1 LNEFIVERGTHV
13 LIPTRQSYHYQ
24 QGNQP
29 QPAGSIEASSES
41 TGTVPT
47 SIQSNRRYHHHFNR
61 LPLQTKQSL
70 TPQSH
75 IINMSFDPALEHEG
89 LSPSAGPSVKS
100 DMNLDSHLS
109 SMRSSNAE
117 LHQFGVGEDTLA
129 SAASPSHQHDTA
141 SILQQAAAAA
151 SASASDSGHAMNPHL
166 EGLKGEEK
174 QQPFSRSPEL
184 RVSHKLAERKRRKEM
199 RDMFDELRV
208 MLPVERGSK
217 WSKWEILSKGTLSL
231 IS

>member
-1 LNEFIVERGTHV
+1 
-13 LIPTRQSYHYQ
+13 
-24 QGNQP
+24 
-29 QPAGSIEASSES
+29 
-41 TGTVPT
+41 
-47 SIQSNRRYHHHFNR
+47 
-61 LPLQTKQSL
+61 
-70 TPQSH
+70 
-75 IINMSFDPALEHEG
+75 MSFDPALEHEG

-109 SMRSSNAE
+109 SMRSLAPE
-117 LHQFGVGEDTLA
+117 HQFGVGEDTLA

-231 IS
+231 IPWMRHKLTTRSRLDGELEKAERTITPRE

>member
-1 LNEFIVERGTHV
+1 
-13 LIPTRQSYHYQ
+13 
-24 QGNQP
+24 
-29 QPAGSIEASSES
+29 
-41 TGTVPT
+41 
-47 SIQSNRRYHHHFNR
+47 
-61 LPLQTKQSL
+61 
-70 TPQSH
+70 
-75 IINMSFDPALEHEG
+75 MSFDPALEHEG

-109 SMRSSNAE
+109 SMRSSGPE
-117 LHQFGVGEDTLA
+117 LQFGEDTLA

-141 SILQQAAAAA
+141 SILHQAAAAA

-217 WSKWEILSKGTLSL
+217 WSKWEILSKGTS
-231 IS
+231 SNFVVET